1 MSKKYYSCLKA
12 IIQKKTSPLHRLWI
26 YIKFGKNVI
35 IDSSATISPKAI
47 IEAEYGGSIS
57 IANCEVNEFV
67 IIKSYGGNIKIE
79 ENCFIGPFCVLYG
92 HGGLSIGKHVGIAA
106 HCVII
111 PSNHNFG
118 ETGKDILDQGETSR
132 GIIIEDDV
140 WIGSGVR
147 VLDGVCIRKGCVIGA
162 GAVVVKSTE
171 PYGVYAGIPA
181 KKIRSRFESD
191 KRSNIDVSITI

>member
-92 HGGLSIGKHVGIAA
+92 HGGLSIGKQVGIAA
-106 HCVII
+106 HCGKKGYRLIGVNKYEFNAFFMRNDIASDLFPEI
-111 PSNHNFG
+111 EVSSCFSHAQSRDGMEKRYPNIKNF
-118 ETGKDILDQGETSR
+118 EW
-132 GIIIEDDV
+132 IEV
-140 WIGSGVR
+140 
-147 VLDGVCIRKGCVIGA
+147 
-162 GAVVVKSTE
+162 
-171 PYGVYAGIPA
+171 
-181 KKIRSRFESD
+181 
-191 KRSNIDVSITI
+191 